1 MRNLI
6 ILGSTG
12 SIGTQALEVI
22 KKYKDK
28 FNVVALTAN
37 KNSGLLFEQVRE
49 FKPKFAGLVDGEVDI
64 PEDISKDCKWV
75 FGKNTLKTLISELDF
90 DDVLVS
96 VVGMS
101 SLEAVMLALK
111 KGKRVLLANKETLVA
126 GGHIIMPLAR
136 CFGDDPNLIPVDS
149 EHSAIYQCLQASQG
163 NKIEKILLTASG
175 GPFRDKTREE
185 ILNAGV
191 KEALKH
197 PNWSMG
203 AKISIDS
210 ASMFNKALEMI
221 EAKWLF
227 DLRPNQIEVL
237 IHPESIVHSMIQFT
251 DGAVLAQLGIPDMK
265 LPIMYAMS
273 YPKRMERLSDE
284 LSFKKMLNLS
294 FRPVDFERFPAI
306 KLAYEVLNSGNMY
319 SCILNAANEI
329 AVEYFLKEKIPFGS
343 IYGTVEKILSLNH
356 KYSFNTIEDIL
367 FVDSDIRRLTREL
380 LSK

>member
-22 KKYKDK
+22 RKYKNK

-49 FKPKFAGLVDGEVDI
+49 FQPKFVGLVDGEVDI

-111 KGKRVLLANKETLVA
+111 KGKRVFLANKETLVA

-136 CFGDDPNLIPVDS
+136 CFGDNPNLIPVDS

-203 AKISIDS
+203 AKISVDS

-227 DLRPNQIEVL
+227 DLSPNQIEVL
-237 IHPESIVHSMIQFT
+237 IHPESIVHSMIQFI

-294 FRPVDFERFPAI
+294 FRLVDFERFPAI